1 MKRTF
6 PVFLALLLLA
16 GCGKAKEIDPAVLG
30 PKLLEEAGFPDT
42 MTELAED
49 MLPVVWQIDVS
60 ALESSYAA
68 ISGGATAEEL
78 LLLRA
83 ESEEDAKVLY
93 DQLAVHLKDRTE
105 SFVAYLPEEAG
116 KLEDA
121 ILERYGPTVVLC
133 VCGDPDAARSL
144 LE

>member
-49 MLPVVWQIDVS
+49 MLPVVWPPPRS
-60 ALESSYAA
+60 FCCCGRRARRTPRSSMT
-68 ISGGATAEEL
+68 SW
-78 LLLRA
+78 
-83 ESEEDAKVLY
+83 
-93 DQLAVHLKDRTE
+93 
-105 SFVAYLPEEAG
+105 
-116 KLEDA
+116 
-121 ILERYGPTVVLC
+121 
-133 VCGDPDAARSL
+133 RSI
-144 LE
+144 